1 MATETRAGPAAAPD
15 GASAPT
21 LEYRFASSWNVQLSY
36 HRYEN
41 VGQFD
46 PEPTQKQEYEAG
58 LNFAVTKR
66 QTIGISFFRHIQFDA
81 PNDQFSFVKMKY
93 SISF

>member
-1 MATETRAGPAAAPD
+1 MRPFYDLSAA
-15 GASAPT
+15 
-21 LEYRFASSWNVQLSY
+21 LEYRFAPSWNVQLSY

-46 PEPTQKQEYEAG
+46 PEPTQKQEYEVG

-66 QTIGISFFRHIQFDA
+66 QTIGVSFFRHIQIGA
-81 PNDQFSFVKMKY
+81 PNDQFSFIKMKY
-93 SISF
+93 GISF